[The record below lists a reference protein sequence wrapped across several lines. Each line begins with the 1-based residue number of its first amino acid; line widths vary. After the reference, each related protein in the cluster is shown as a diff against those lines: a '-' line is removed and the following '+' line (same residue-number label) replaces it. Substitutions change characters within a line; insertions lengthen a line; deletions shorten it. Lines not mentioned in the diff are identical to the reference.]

1 MSEALIFIIWLLCVG
16 ITAILLAY
24 FIKQSSH
31 ALPLKEGF
39 AVYVCPSRTNTF
51 ITDSGETLCCNG
63 DVVNGECN
71 GNLVCTL
78 SPKSKSG
85 LPTCS
90 DLAVSEAAA
99 AGASK
104 CPKSIPNYFGS
115 PRVEIEGCSVSIA
128 TADGLQPSNPNQPQC
143 RLYKTRAEDIA
154 KFDSCYNVTRVQQAE
169 ATLRLPGCASAAA
182 AAAAA
187 AVAPPPPAC
196 PPPPPAPACPPPPL
210 PSFVLTGNWVGA
222 RIPVQK
228 RHVLP
233 NGNIVYAIQGGQY
246 VKMVVTDRNNL
257 PITARYYEGSI
268 NDLNTRTSDMVK
280 INSLGDAAGNYV
292 LSSAP

>member
-1 MSEALIFIIWLLCVG
+1 MCEPL
-16 ITAILLAY
+16 
-24 FIKQSSH
+24 H
-31 ALPLKEGF
+31 AAPQPGRRPQTSNETGPRRFKANPLP
-39 AVYVCPSRTNTF
+39 A
-51 ITDSGETLCCNG
+51 TD
-63 DVVNGECN
+63 
-71 GNLVCTL
+71 
-78 SPKSKSG
+78 
-85 LPTCS
+85 
-90 DLAVSEAAA
+90 A
-99 AGASK
+99 
-104 CPKSIPNYFGS
+104 
-115 PRVEIEGCSVSIA
+115 
-128 TADGLQPSNPNQPQC
+128 
-143 RLYKTRAEDIA
+143 
-154 KFDSCYNVTRVQQAE
+154 
-169 ATLRLPGCASAAA
+169 
-182 AAAAA
+182 
-187 AVAPPPPAC
+187 
-196 PPPPPAPACPPPPL
+196 PPAPACPPPPL